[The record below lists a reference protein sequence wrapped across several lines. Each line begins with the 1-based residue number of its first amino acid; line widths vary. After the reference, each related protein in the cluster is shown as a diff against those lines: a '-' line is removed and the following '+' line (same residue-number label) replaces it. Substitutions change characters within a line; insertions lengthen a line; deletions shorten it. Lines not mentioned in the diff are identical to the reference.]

1 MPVNHFSQRHFIRL
15 VSTQSRRADLNPW
28 ELSRTHVALGR
39 FLAAELVDK
48 LPIEPCDIAHPQGV
62 RQGWKLAN
70 EGDSVLLCLMRS
82 GLYVTEGVREVL
94 PNAPVFHVVPN
105 RNEGLSEAD
114 FSSMPAAAGRTFIL
128 IDAVVNTGASIEPV
142 LKQLILCGAK
152 IVAVLSLVSPV
163 PTAERLAAEYP
174 EVHFFFARISN
185 NQYVGNGASDTG
197 NRLLGT
203 FPSANGGD
211 Q

>member
-1 MPVNHFSQRHFIRL
+1 
-15 VSTQSRRADLNPW
+15 
-28 ELSRTHVALGR
+28 
-39 FLAAELVDK
+39 
-48 LPIEPCDIAHPQGV
+48 
-62 RQGWKLAN
+62 
-70 EGDSVLLCLMRS
+70 
-82 GLYVTEGVREVL
+82 
-94 PNAPVFHVVPN
+94 
-105 RNEGLSEAD
+105 
-114 FSSMPAAAGRTFIL
+114 MPAAAGRTFIL

-142 LKQLILCGAK
+142 LKQLKLRGAK